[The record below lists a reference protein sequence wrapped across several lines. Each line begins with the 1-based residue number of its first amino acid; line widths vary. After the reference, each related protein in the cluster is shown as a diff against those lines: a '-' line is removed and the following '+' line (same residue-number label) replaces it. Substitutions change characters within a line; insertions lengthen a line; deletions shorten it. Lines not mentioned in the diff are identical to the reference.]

1 LTNLKLQWKRAYRP
15 TKDTYYG
22 DLDGNPP
29 LEIRASITRVI
40 KGLIAKLDHG
50 NVIVFGQADA
60 AVLTEWADLEGP
72 VIGFHF

>member
-1 LTNLKLQWKRAYRP
+1 M
-15 TKDTYYG
+15 
-22 DLDGNPP
+22 
-29 LEIRASITRVI
+29 EIRASITRVI